1 MKKNLK
7 KINLNIYGNA
17 QYQLETP
24 RSPIL
29 DGDTSDQLPALVNI
43 TTGLPSQEYGVNI
56 CPIDEAP
63 TRILSASHAANT
75 KIETEKIAAAS
86 AEGQVAVLRKLIKSS
101 GVYALSSVALPLIAL
116 VLSPFLTPRLLAPV
130 R

>member
-29 DGDTSDQLPALVNI
+29 DGDTYDQLPALVNI
-43 TTGLPSQEYGVNI
+43 TTGLPSQEYGENI

-63 TRILSASHAANT
+63 TRIL
-75 KIETEKIAAAS
+75 
-86 AEGQVAVLRKLIKSS
+86 
-101 GVYALSSVALPLIAL
+101 
-116 VLSPFLTPRLLAPV
+116 
-130 R
+130 